1 MRPHCWG
8 FWKLREVWFEW
19 QAMQLSESEAGSY
32 SSDMEDDE
40 AQDMSAS
47 QAASDQCSHTCCRCH
62 CRRRPRQNW
71 VASLQ

>member
-1 MRPHCWG
+1 MRPHWWG

-32 SSDMEDDE
+32 SSDMEDGE

-47 QAASDQCSHTCCRCH
+47 QAASDQCSHTWHH
-62 CRRRPRQNW
+62 CNDQKKKQK
-71 VASLQ
+71 VCS